1 MIPNGIQMVM
11 VSYLMAIELNQSPGR
26 FGIINNAAST
36 HAVRPRRTIFL
47 NAVGRFVRMPEV
59 ETPIV

>member
-1 MIPNGIQMVM
+1 MVM

-26 FGIINNAAST
+26 FDIINNAAST